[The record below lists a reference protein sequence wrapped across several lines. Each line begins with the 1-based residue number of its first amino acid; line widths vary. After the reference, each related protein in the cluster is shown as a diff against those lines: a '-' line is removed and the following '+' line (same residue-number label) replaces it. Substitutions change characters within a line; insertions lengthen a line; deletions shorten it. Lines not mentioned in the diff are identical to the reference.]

1 MAASWYDARRIER
14 AQPPVRACV
23 FDGCR
28 RTSHRSASIGKVGF
42 HGSVEDLERQI
53 EQLKARKRALV
64 QKENQRNRKRRNHAL
79 MTAGALVESCFEEGW
94 TEIGY
99 GRLAAYLKRHKEEI
113 VAEGRVENLDPED
126 AEKRLR
132 GWEKKKREQDSLDR
146 IPTAQPDEQT
156 GNYNL

>member
-1 MAASWYDARRIER
+1 MLAGLSGYCCPLVHVLLTDAAARIGE
-14 AQPPVRACV
+14 VRAS
-23 FDGCR
+23 GR
-28 RTSHRSASIGKVGF
+28 GASMAQT
-42 HGSVEDLERQI
+42 VEDLERQI

-79 MTAGALVESCFEEGW
+79 MTAGALVESCFDEGW
-94 TEIGY
+94 TEVGY

-113 VAEGRVENLDPED
+113 VAECKVENLDPED

-132 GWEKKKREQDSLDR
+132 GWERKKREQDALDR

-156 GNYNL
+156 GSYNL

>member
-1 MAASWYDARRIER
+1 MA
-14 AQPPVRACV
+14 Q
-23 FDGCR
+23 
-28 RTSHRSASIGKVGF
+28 T
-42 HGSVEDLERQI
+42 VEDLERQI

-79 MTAGALVESCFEEGW
+79 MTAGALVESCFDDGW

-99 GRLAAYLKRHKEEI
+99 GRLAAYLKCHKEEI
-113 VAEGRVENLDPED
+113 VSECRVENLDPEE

-132 GWEKKKREQDSLDR
+132 GWEKRKREQDALDK

-156 GNYNL
+156 GSYNL

>member
-1 MAASWYDARRIER
+1 MA
-14 AQPPVRACV
+14 Q
-23 FDGCR
+23 
-28 RTSHRSASIGKVGF
+28 T
-42 HGSVEDLERQI
+42 VEDIERQI

-79 MTAGALVESCFEEGW
+79 MTAGALVESCFDEGW

-99 GRLAAYLKRHKEEI
+99 GRLASYLKHHRDEI
-113 VAEGRVENLDPED
+113 VAECKVENLESDD

-132 GWEKKKREQDSLDR
+132 GWEKMKREQDALDG